1 VLSLRCSPCGA
12 LPVDPCIYWTP
23 QIFNRLHENNGI
35 TNPLPSLYIPLT
47 HLGIHYPDAVHILN
61 GTSAA
66 KAAAEL
72 LASGAL
78 VIVPTETVYGLAAHA
93 EDESAVNRV
102 FTTKNRPNDHP
113 LIVHIA
119 NPECLDYWAV
129 NIPDYARDLA
139 TALWPG
145 PMTLVL
151 PRNSPAR
158 DFITGNQETVAL
170 RIPQHPVALEII
182 KELGEVTGN
191 PCVGIAAPSANRFG
205 KVSPTT
211 LDHAQQELAEY
222 LNDIDAG
229 VDGGPCN
236 IGIESTIIDCTG
248 KLPIILRRGAI
259 TEHDIESIV
268 ALSESN
274 HSMVRAPGMLAS
286 HYAPS
291 ATVMVVLTASEI
303 EPGASHAFL
312 IAPSEVDTPPGV
324 TRIAS
329 PRDAHEYARV
339 LYSALREADELHA
352 DVIYV
357 VPPEG
362 SGIAAAVRD
371 RINRAAHQ

>member
-1 VLSLRCSPCGA
+1 MFSPCGA
-12 LPVDPCIYWTP
+12 VLVDPCIYWTP
-23 QIFNRLHENNGI
+23 QIFNRLHENIGI

-47 HLGIHYPDAVHILN
+47 QLGIHYPDAVHIMT
-61 GTSAA
+61 GTGAA

-151 PRNSPAR
+151 SRNSPAG
-158 DFITGNQETVAL
+158 DFITGNQDTIAL
-170 RIPQHPVALEII
+170 RIPQHPVVLEII

-191 PCVGIAAPSANRFG
+191 PCAGIAAPSANRFG

-211 LDHAQQELAEY
+211 LEHAQQELGDS
-222 LNDIDAG
+222 LSSTDAG
-229 VDGGPCN
+229 VDGGPCS

-248 KLPIILRRGAI
+248 ESPIILRRGAI
-259 TEHDIESIV
+259 TEQDIESIAV
-268 ALSESN
+268 LSESN
-274 HSMVRAPGMLAS
+274 ESTVRAPGMLAS
-286 HYAPS
+286 HYAPT
-291 ATVMVVLTASEI
+291 ATVKIINSASDIDIDEQN
-303 EPGASHAFL
+303 AFL
-312 IAPSEVDTPPGV
+312 LAPADVGTPVGV
-324 TRIAS
+324 TRIGS
-329 PRDAHEYARV
+329 PRDAHEYAQV
-339 LYSALREADELHA
+339 LYSALRKADQLHA
-352 DVIYV
+352 HVIYV
-357 VPPEG
+357 IPPEG

-371 RINRAAHQ
+371 RITRAAHH